1 MVASNNQEPNL
12 NQKRL
17 LTYDFVQFHCEP
29 IANKNQE
36 EIIMKTNLQINP
48 REVRGIDIAKRY
60 KIREENG
67 TWLVPSSSGKSTR
80 YQVCLKNQ
88 KCNCP
93 DFEIR
98 RQKCKHIFAV
108 EYSFEQDFLES
119 LDTLQVAKTAKQRKT
134 YKQVWTAYNE
144 AQTTEKA
151 QFQELLST
159 LCKGV
164 GEPSQHYGRPRKALE
179 DILFACAFKVY
190 STFSGRRFS
199 TDLKE
204 AHKKGFMS
212 ELPHYNSV
220 FKYFAM
226 EMVTPYLQMLIEES
240 SLPLSALEK
249 TFSIDASGLSTT
261 GGFTWLH
268 AKHTEP
274 RLIEKKD
281 WLKIHCCVGNLTNV
295 VTAVFVTEKY
305 DHDTNYFETLVEQT
319 AENFTMEEVSADAA
333 YLSKDNMQTALD
345 YGAYPYIAWKS
356 NSRETDKPNN
366 ELWNKMYHYYAL
378 NKEAF
383 LERYHQ
389 RSNSE
394 TCFSMVKAKF
404 SGTLRSKTRTAQINE
419 ALCKILCHNLC
430 CLIQSMCEFGVKP
443 EFWKEIV

>member
-1 MVASNNQEPNL
+1 MNEN
-12 NQKRL
+12 
-17 LTYDFVQFHCEP
+17 
-29 IANKNQE
+29 
-36 EIIMKTNLQINP
+36 QINP
-48 REVRGIDIAKRY
+48 RQIRGIDIAKRY
-60 KIREENG
+60 TIKEENG
-67 TWLVPSSSGKSTR
+67 TWFVPSSSGKSTR
-80 YQVCLKNQ
+80 YKVCLKNQ
-88 KCNCP
+88 NCTCP

-98 RQKCKHIFAV
+98 RAKCKHIFAV

-119 LDTLQVAKTAKQRKT
+119 LDTLEVAKTAKRRKT
-134 YKQVWTAYNE
+134 YKQDWTAYNE

-159 LCKGV
+159 LCKGI
-164 GEPSQHYGRPRKALE
+164 GEPSQRHGRPRKSLE
-179 DILFACAFKVY
+179 DVLFACAFKVY

-204 AHKKGFMS
+204 AHIKGFIE
-212 ELPHYNSV
+212 ELPHYNSM
-220 FKYFAM
+220 FKYFGM
-226 EMVTPYLQMLIEES
+226 EMLTPYLQMLIEES

-295 VTAVFVTEKY
+295 VTAVEVTEKY
-305 DHDTNYFETLVEQT
+305 DHDTNQFETLVEQT
-319 AENFTMEEVSADAA
+319 ATNFTMDEVSADAA
-333 YLSKDNMQTALD
+333 YLSKDNLQTALD

-378 NKEAF
+378 NKDAF

-404 SGTLRSKTRTAQINE
+404 SGTLRSKTRRAQINE
-419 ALCKILCHNLC
+419 SLCKILCHNLC
-430 CLIQSMCEFGVKP
+430 CLIQSMVEFGVEP
-443 EFWKEIV
+443 DFWKKIV

>member
-1 MVASNNQEPNL
+1 MEKCTMNE
-12 NQKRL
+12 
-17 LTYDFVQFHCEP
+17 
-29 IANKNQE
+29 
-36 EIIMKTNLQINP
+36 NLQNP
-48 REVRGIDIAKRY
+48 RQIRGLDIAKRY
-60 KIREENG
+60 TIKQENEL
-67 TWLVPSSSGKSTR
+67 WFVPSSSGKSNR
-80 YQVCLKNQ
+80 YKVDLKSQ
-88 KCNCP
+88 KCTCP
-93 DFEIR
+93 DYEIR

-108 EYSFEQDFLES
+108 EYKFEQEFIAE
-119 LDTLQVAKTAKQRKT
+119 LDTLEIAKIAKVRKT
-134 YKQVWTAYNE
+134 YKQNWTAYNT
-144 AQTTEKA
+144 AQTTEKT

-164 GEPSQHYGRPRKALE
+164 GEPSQSNGRPRKPLE

-204 AHKKGFMS
+204 AHTKGFMS
-212 ELPHYNSV
+212 ELPHYNSM
-220 FKYFAM
+220 FRYFGD
-226 EMVTPYLQMLIEES
+226 EMLTPYLQMLIEES

-261 GGFTWLH
+261 NGFTWLH

-295 VTAVFVTEKY
+295 VTAVEVTEKY
-305 DHDTNYFETLVEQT
+305 DHDTNQFETLVEQT
-319 AENFTMEEVSADAA
+319 AENFEMKEVSADAA

-356 NSRETDKPNN
+356 NSKITDKPNN
-366 ELWNKMYHYYAL
+366 ELWNKMFHYYSL
-378 NKEAF
+378 NKEKF

-394 TCFSMVKAKF
+394 TCFSMIKAKF
-404 SGTLRSKTRTAQINE
+404 SDRLRSKSRTAQINE
-419 ALCKILCHNLC
+419 SLCKILCHNLC
-430 CLIQSMCEFGVKP
+430 CLIQSIFEFGLKP
-443 EFWKEIV
+443 EFWREI